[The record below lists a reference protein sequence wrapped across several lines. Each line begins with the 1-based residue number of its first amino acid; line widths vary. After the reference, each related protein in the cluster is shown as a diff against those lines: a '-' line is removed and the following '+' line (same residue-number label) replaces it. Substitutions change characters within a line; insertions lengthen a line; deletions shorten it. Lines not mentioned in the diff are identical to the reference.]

1 MGIYLSIKDR
11 KKAKDYLFVDELSVD
26 CYENAL
32 FRLNFRYD
40 TLKKEQ
46 IDIID
51 EFIQTMSNNLIEI
64 LNGEDESSSTSWS
77 HEERIK
83 ALENEIST
91 LTNVINGQTPI
102 HGTLKITPTSN
113 DMDFNKDGTMI
124 KFTNVDGG
132 VYSTSILQDGV
143 ETEIVLPVGVYT
155 VNIVNSL
162 NDVMDSVFLERWENS
177 ISNDNNHT
185 MTYNVDDG
193 ETIISTTL
201 AYEENG
207 V

>member
-1 MGIYLSIKDR
+1 
-11 KKAKDYLFVDELSVD
+11 
-26 CYENAL
+26 
-32 FRLNFRYD
+32 
-40 TLKKEQ
+40 
-46 IDIID
+46 
-51 EFIQTMSNNLIEI
+51 
-64 LNGEDESSSTSWS
+64 
-77 HEERIK
+77 
-83 ALENEIST
+83 
-91 LTNVINGQTPI
+91 
-102 HGTLKITPTSN
+102 
-113 DMDFNKDGTMI
+113 MI

-162 NDVMDSVFLERWENS
+162 TDVMDSVFLERWENS

-185 MTYNVDDG
+185 MTYNVDEG